1 MIVMKICSKC
11 KIQKEDSEFK
21 KGKKCIQCIKEYQ
34 SSYNKKYYIDNK
46 EKIINQVK
54 EYVKNN
60 DKKDYL
66 KEYYHKNKEK
76 NKKYRELNKD
86 RYKELRKNYREKRKS
101 DPIYQISQRVR
112 KLIGKIIIRN
122 GYSKKSRT
130 QEILGIDFEGF
141 KLYIENLFIE
151 GMTWEN
157 FGKWHLDH
165 KIPISWG
172 KTEDEIIRLNHY
184 TNLQPLWAEDN
195 LSKGNRYSS

>member
-1 MIVMKICSKC
+1 MG
-11 KIQKEDSEFK
+11 FL
-21 KGKKCIQCIKEYQ
+21 
-34 SSYNKKYYIDNK
+34 
-46 EKIINQVK
+46 IINIL
-54 EYVKNN
+54 KNIQFTIIF
-60 DKKDYL
+60 DLCFDIYC
-66 KEYYHKNKEK
+66 KN
-76 NKKYRELNKD
+76 
-86 RYKELRKNYREKRKS
+86 
-101 DPIYQISQRVR
+101 
-112 KLIGKIIIRN
+112 
-122 GYSKKSRT
+122 